1 MTNRLPPL
9 NALRVFEVAARH
21 LSFTAAARDLHVTT
35 AAVSHQIK
43 QLEESLNLSLFK
55 RRNNQLELTVAGETY
70 LPKVREA
77 FRTLRESTEQLIGF
91 SSVTVRIAMRQAL
104 CDRWLIPRLARFYDA
119 HPGIHLEIKTEFEHD
134 YLLYD
139 FTVEYRPVSAPDY
152 VVQQLFSTPLY
163 PVCSPEYAARVQS
176 VADLE
181 RVALLHDRPLQGMPD
196 YPDWQRWLQ
205 AAGVGGVSNSRGAT
219 FSSSLMCLRAAEE
232 GVGVALGQH
241 ALVAQAVASGRLV
254 VPLQL
259 AAPVRMPYYLIY
271 PTPAIEK
278 PGVLTLIQWLQAEAG
293 RSGLEP

>member
-1 MTNRLPPL
+1 MSPRLPPL

-43 QLEESLNLSLFK
+43 QLEEALNLSLFK

-91 SSVTVRIAMRQAL
+91 SSVTVRMAVRQAF
-104 CDRWLIPRLARFYDA
+104 CDRWLIPRLARFYET
-119 HPGIHLEIKTEFEHD
+119 HPGIHLEIKSEFEHD

-139 FTVEYRPVSAPDY
+139 FTIDYRPATAPDY
-152 VVQQLFSTPLY
+152 VVRQLFSTPLY
-163 PVCSPEYAARVQS
+163 PVCSSSYAARLKS
-176 VADLE
+176 VSDLE
-181 RVALLHDRPLQGMPD
+181 QVALLHDRPLQGMPD
-196 YPDWQRWLQ
+196 YPDWQRWMQ
-205 AAGVGGVSNSRGAT
+205 AAGVASVANTLGTT

-241 ALVAQAVASGRLV
+241 ALVATAIAAGKLVA
-254 VPLQL
+254 PLTL
-259 AAPVRMPYYLIY
+259 SAPIRMPYYLMY
-271 PTPAIEK
+271 PAPTIEK
-278 PGVLTLIQWLQAEAG
+278 PGVQTVMNWLQQEASRG
-293 RSGLEP
+293 EY